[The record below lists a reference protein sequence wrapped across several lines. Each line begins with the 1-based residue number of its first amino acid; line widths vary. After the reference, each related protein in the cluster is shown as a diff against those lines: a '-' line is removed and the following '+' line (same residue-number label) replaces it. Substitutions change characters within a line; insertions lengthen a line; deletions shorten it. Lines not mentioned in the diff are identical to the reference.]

1 MSYSYEDIVRGG
13 KGNMSI
19 IRFVRGTQEQF
30 DKMIDKT
37 NMIKPDLYMKDDTIY
52 FVIPDETKPI
62 KETSGTSALV
72 DGVASGSEDVDLS
85 KRTLADDIL
94 DSAFKTKLEELLV

>member
-1 MSYSYEDIVRGG
+1 MIYKDVIRGG
-13 KGNMSI
+13 KGNPSI

-52 FVIPDETKPI
+52 FVIPSNTKPV
-62 KETSGTSALV
+62 K
-72 DGVASGSEDVDLS
+72 VAF
-85 KRTLADDIL
+85 
-94 DSAFKTKLEELLV
+94 DSDRPESIEENPFLQESINSDTMYPR

>member
-1 MSYSYEDIVRGG
+1 MAYSYEEVRGG

-52 FVIPDETKPI
+52 FVVPDETKPI
-62 KETSGTSALV
+62 KIKY
-72 DGVASGSEDVDLS
+72 EDRPESIEENPFLQES
-85 KRTLADDIL
+85 IDI
-94 DSAFKTKLEELLV
+94 